1 MTHETK
7 YDDETLRKPKTVKTF
22 FEVKDKHED
31 PVTSLDN
38 VHVHKSI
45 LYMLQRDKL

>member
-38 VHVHKSI
+38 VNVHKSI
-45 LYMLQRDKL
+45 VYATAR